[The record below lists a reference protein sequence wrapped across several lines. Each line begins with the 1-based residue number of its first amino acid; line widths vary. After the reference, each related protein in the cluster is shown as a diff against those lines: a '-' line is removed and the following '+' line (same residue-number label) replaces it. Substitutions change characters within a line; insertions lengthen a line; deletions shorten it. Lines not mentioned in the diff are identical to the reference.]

1 MHPKTLTLCF
11 AALLASAC
19 LGQQGGQAGEPPA
32 GAPVTATQQDSA
44 PKLTPEQ
51 LAEIQKILEERALK
65 QTEAIRR
72 AELEGVQTRLGDI
85 GRFRGARGN
94 VLQGI
99 GLIVGLNG
107 TGDSKSTP
115 WTSTLI
121 SNVLSR
127 WGTAVDAR
135 QVQAK
140 NIATVLVTAE
150 MPAFVAPGTKIDVTV
165 SSNGDAKSLEGGVL
179 MPTVLTS
186 MTDPDT
192 VLATAYGSVSI
203 GGFNASSGGSGVRK
217 NHPNVGIVAA
227 GATVERSVPTQILF
241 QGGVM
246 YFDLDTPDF
255 STAERATE
263 ALKSAYPELT
273 VETVDGATIK
283 LTLPQGKSPTEVAQR
298 VELTQVFA
306 NTPASVVVNERT
318 GTIVVGGN
326 VRLGPAVIAHGS
338 LEVRIAT
345 DYVVSQ
351 PAPFSNGETVVVAVP
366 QVDAQE
372 SPAQTAVVAP
382 TATLDDLAKILQ
394 TMRVTARDM
403 IAILMALQKQGA
415 LKARIVVQ

>member
-1 MHPKTLTLCF
+1 MDIKTLAFSL
-11 AALLASAC
+11 AVLLTASTA
-19 LGQQGGQAGEPPA
+19 GQQGGQSTDAPT
-32 GAPVTATQQDSA
+32 GANATTGSDTA

-51 LAEIQKILEERALK
+51 IADIQRALEERARK
-65 QTEAIRR
+65 DNEAIRR
-72 AELEGVQTRLGDI
+72 AELEGIQTRLGDI

-99 GLIVGLNG
+99 GLVVGLNG

-127 WGTAVDAR
+127 WGTTVDAR

-150 MPAFVAPGTKIDVTV
+150 MPPFVAPGTKIDVTV

-186 MTDPDT
+186 MSDPDT
-192 VLATAYGSVSI
+192 VFATAYGSVSI

-217 NHPNVGIVAA
+217 NHPNVGIIAG

-241 QGGVM
+241 SGGVM

-255 STAERATE
+255 ATAERAAD
-263 ALKSAYPELT
+263 ALRSAYPDLA
-273 VETVDGATIK
+273 VEAVDGATIK
-283 LTLPQGKSPTEVAQR
+283 LTLPIGTSPTETAQR
-298 VELTQVFA
+298 VELTQVHA

-326 VRLGPAVIAHGS
+326 VRIGPAVVAHGS

-366 QVDAQE
+366 QVDAGE
-372 SPAQTAVVAP
+372 TKAQTAVVPP
-382 TATLDDLAKILQ
+382 TATLDDLAKALQ
-394 TMRVTARDM
+394 AMRVTARDL